1 MGCGVGESGDSN
13 GVGITVL
20 RLEGTGVLGRLEVLK
35 VAMASVGRDVG
46 TEFELGRGWVI
57 YQIVIYIIYR

>member
-1 MGCGVGESGDSN
+1 VGCGVGESGDSN

>member
-57 YQIVIYIIYR
+57 YQMPEGFT